1 MSRIKIPHGYK
12 LVGVDYD
19 GIELYRIGHTDDR
32 NCLNCKRCAI
42 YDDNI
47 TGACPFCGTLPNI
60 DTAATGFC
68 SKCGTRVLVCAP
80 IDIPPKVTGFWTESF
95 IADAANSQDD
105 II

>member
-12 LVGVDYD
+12 LVSADYD

-60 DTAATGFC
+60 NVAHSGVC
-68 SKCGTRVLVCAP
+68 PECGNRLLVCAP
-80 IDIPPKVTGFWTESF
+80 SDIPPKVTGFWTESF

-105 II
+105 TI